1 MKTYLFYDLETTGL
15 NTAFDQILTFAS
27 IRTDLNL
34 EELDREKIVVRL
46 RRDIV
51 PSPIAFMTHRLSP
64 EFLDTG
70 EVEHTAAL
78 KIHRILNTPGTI
90 STGYNSFGF
99 DNEFLR
105 FTFYRNLL
113 DPYTHQY
120 ANNCS
125 RMDLLPLTAL
135 FRTFKPEI
143 INWPHID
150 KKPSLKLE
158 HISTLNNFNTS
169 GRSHEAMADVEST
182 LHLARILKKERDM
195 WDYALGFFDKKT
207 DVQRIEKIEKS
218 IGVNGENYR
227 LCVMVSPSLG
237 ADSMYMAPVLHL
249 GYSKPYPNQSLW
261 LRLDSENFRLD
272 HFDPEEPGVR
282 VIRKKAGESRLILPP
297 LDRFFSRLSR
307 SQRALCTTNLNEV
320 KSNPEVVKK
329 TADFYRGYTY
339 PYVPDLD
346 VDASL
351 YQEGFFTTQ
360 EKKEIVRF
368 HSTQGNDRL
377 SVLDR
382 FSSPRVRSLAVRILF
397 RNYPELCSHLSEK
410 EYKKYTDS
418 LKVMDHKNR
427 IKGYK
432 NDTRFSLSDAEEE
445 ILKIKKEM
453 TLDRE
458 QDKLLGWLQ
467 SYLRGFEETGQRC

>member
-51 PSPIAFMTHRLSP
+51 PSPIAFMTHRLTP
-64 EFLDTG
+64 EFLDAG
-70 EVEHTAAL
+70 VDEHTAAL
-78 KIHRILNTPGTI
+78 KIHGILNTPGTI
-90 STGYNSFGF
+90 STGYNTFGF

-135 FRTFKPEI
+135 FRIFKPDI
-143 INWPHID
+143 INWPQID

-158 HISTLNNFNTS
+158 HISTLNDFTTS

-182 LHLARILKKERDM
+182 LLLARALKKETDM
-195 WDYALGFFDKKT
+195 WEYALGFFDKKT
-207 DVQRIEKIEKS
+207 DVQRIEKTEKT
-218 IGVNGENYR
+218 IDIKGERYR
-227 LCVMVSPSLG
+227 LCLMVSPSLG
-237 ADSMYMAPVLHL
+237 ADNMYMAPVLHL
-249 GYSKPYPNQSLW
+249 GYSSPYPNQSLW
-261 LRLDSENFRLD
+261 LRLDTENFRLD
-272 HFDPEEPGVR
+272 HFDPEEPGVSI
-282 VIRKKAGESRLILPP
+282 IRKKAGESRLILPP

-307 SQRALCTTNLNEV
+307 SQKVLCASNLNEV
-320 KSNPEVVKK
+320 KSNPEGVKK

-351 YQEGFFTTQ
+351 YQEGFFTKQ

-368 HSTQGNDRL
+368 HSTQGQARL
-377 SVLDR
+377 SELDR

-397 RNYPELCSHLSEK
+397 RNYPDLHARFTEE
-410 EYKKYTDS
+410 EYGKHRDS
-418 LKVMDHKNR
+418 LKFMDHKNR
-427 IKGYK
+427 LKGYK
-432 NDTRFSLSDAEEE
+432 NDTRFSLSDAEKE
-445 ILKIKKEM
+445 ILKIKNEM

-458 QDKLLGWLQ
+458 QDKLLGWLK
-467 SYLRGFEETGQRC
+467 SYLRGFEETGQSG